1 MFKWLIILIFPF
13 NASAQEVNRK
23 VLVLWDSAEHEIADF
38 EQSITHSKLEVII
51 NHFGLIA
58 EYLDINKPIDKKYF
72 SKTHINKYKG
82 MISWFADP
90 GSRDPHELLK
100 QYENAQKLVLSVEHN
115 LDQNKQSCISL

>member
-1 MFKWLIILIFPF
+1 MFKWLIILIYLL
-13 NASAQEVNRK
+13 NATAQEINRK

-58 EYLDINKPIDKKYF
+58 EYLDINIPIDKKYF
-72 SKTHINKYKG
+72 SKKHINKYKG

-90 GSRDPHELLK
+90 GTRDPHELINYSQDGK
-100 QYENAQKLVLSVEHN
+100 A
-115 LDQNKQSCISL
+115 